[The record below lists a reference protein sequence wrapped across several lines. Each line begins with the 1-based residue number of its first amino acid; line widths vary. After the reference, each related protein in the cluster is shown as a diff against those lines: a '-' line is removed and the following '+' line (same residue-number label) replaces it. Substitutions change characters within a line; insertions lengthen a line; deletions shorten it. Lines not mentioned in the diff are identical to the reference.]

1 NTTNLAHCDA
11 VGEAGI
17 HPIFMRLVLLIIV
30 GSTFSILVLKYA
42 DNSLG
47 NAPIAATADKLSD
60 N

>member
-1 NTTNLAHCDA
+1 
-11 VGEAGI
+11 
-17 HPIFMRLVLLIIV
+17 MRLVLLIIFD
-30 GSTFSILVLKYA
+30 SIFSILVLKYA